1 MRSLDPD
8 GRREGDGNDD
18 ELRGQ
23 LARRLRSLE
32 EWLSKYAAEVAA
44 ATGTTSNL
52 GSSRSHNYN
61 HEHGDNNDEYHAALP
76 GLGDG
81 VQLVL
86 HKSRLFGQTHW
97 TNAVLEVR
105 DS

>member
-1 MRSLDPD
+1 MRSLDPN

-23 LARRLRSLE
+23 FTCRLRSLE

-44 ATGTTSNL
+44 ATGTTLDL
-52 GSSRSHNYN
+52 GSSRSHNCN
-61 HEHGDNNDEYHAALP
+61 HEHGDNNDGYQAAPP
-76 GLGDG
+76 GLEDGD
-81 VQLVL
+81 QLVL

-97 TNAVLEVR
+97 TNAVREVR